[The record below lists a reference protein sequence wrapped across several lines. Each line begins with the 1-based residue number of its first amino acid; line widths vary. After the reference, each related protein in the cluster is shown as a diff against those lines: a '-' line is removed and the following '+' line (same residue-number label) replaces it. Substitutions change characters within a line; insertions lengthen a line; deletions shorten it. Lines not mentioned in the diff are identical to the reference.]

1 LDIHPTFNAASL
13 GWDVNNFKHV
23 NDEWLEV
30 NGFFGC
36 LAATASNSSGSV
48 PRLGDGLVGLDDE
61 NVVNGRANGAR
72 SLASASVVWHGEG
85 VDFVFSAGFDESA
98 LWIRVVALRVDDAR
112 EHLFELDRH
121 QHAGLGIAFNVD
133 QLDVSMTCRG
143 DRLMLG
149 ARKRNQSVGFI
160 DGVRRIVDVIKCFLR
175 KGCCCLDEEQQQTEV
190 DWTSFGHFSG
200 CEW

>member
-1 LDIHPTFNAASL
+1 MLIKCMLLCSFA
-13 GWDVNNFKHV
+13 
-23 NDEWLEV
+23 
-30 NGFFGC
+30 C
-36 LAATASNSSGSV
+36 CTAGSV
-48 PRLGDGLVGLDDE
+48 TIVRPRSQLEILP
-61 NVVNGRANGAR
+61 
-72 SLASASVVWHGEG
+72 
-85 VDFVFSAGFDESA
+85 A

-143 DRLMLG
+143 DRLMLS

-175 KGCCCLDEEQQQTEV
+175 KGCCCLQAREKEEKLWSISMKRAVNVQTV
-190 DWTSFGHFSG
+190 TF
-200 CEW
+200 CR